1 MAALKAHD
9 ALAEARE
16 AAEAEGI
23 FEPTAEQIA
32 DLRRYKELKTRQDAI
47 KTEMDAIKDRVV
59 GQMREAGAKCL
70 AVNGKN
76 WVNIAANRTPTQV
89 VDFDEMSAKF
99 PEVVAAYQSAL
110 VQFTRTVPATG
121 DRVIVKPV

>member
-32 DLRRYKELKTRQDAI
+32 DLRRYRDLKIRQDAI
-47 KTEMDAIKDRVV
+47 KVEMDAIKDRVV
-59 GQMREAGAKCL
+59 GQMRDVGARCL

-76 WVNIAANRTPTQV
+76 WVNIAANKTPTQV
-89 VDFDEMSAKF
+89 VDMDKMTEQF
-99 PEVVAAYQSAL
+99 PEVVQTYMATLA
-110 VQFTRTVPATG
+110 QFTRSVPATG
-121 DRVIVKPV
+121 ERIIVKPV